1 MNMEV
6 VALSFQKYWKDMP
19 IPVRK
24 ALLRKHGYYP
34 SLALTTP
41 TIYEVS
47 PKFIMEVCNGEPR
60 KEDEQD
66 TDGE

>member
-1 MNMEV
+1 MTI

-24 ALLRKHGYYP
+24 ALLRKYGYYA
-34 SLALTTP
+34 SLAQTTP

-47 PKFIMEVCNGEPR
+47 PKFIMEVCNGRE
-60 KEDEQD
+60 ENEQD